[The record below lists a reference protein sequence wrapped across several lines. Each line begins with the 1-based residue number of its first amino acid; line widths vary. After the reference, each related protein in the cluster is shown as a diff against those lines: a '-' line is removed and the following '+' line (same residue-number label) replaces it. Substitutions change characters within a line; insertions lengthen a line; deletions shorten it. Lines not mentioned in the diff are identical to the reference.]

1 MTDKTFTELL
11 TSANEALGHAQGK
24 RNLYMT
30 TLPFPPESVNGDAA
44 TRPQPARHARKRRCI
59 LAEHR

>member
-11 TSANEALGHAQGK
+11 RCANEALAHAQGK

-30 TLPFPPESVNGDAA
+30 TLPFPPESVNGGAA
-44 TRPQPARHARKRRCI
+44 TRPRTMRHARKRRSRAC
-59 LAEHR
+59 

>member
-11 TSANEALGHAQGK
+11 RCANEALAHAQGK

-30 TLPFPPESVNGDAA
+30 TLPFPRESVNGGAA
-44 TRPQPARHARKRRCI
+44 TRPRPARRARKRRSS
-59 LAEHR
+59 

>member
-11 TSANEALGHAQGK
+11 RGANEALAHAQGK

-30 TLPFPPESVNGDAA
+30 H
-44 TRPQPARHARKRRCI
+44 TRL
-59 LAEHR
+59 LAVT

>member
-11 TSANEALGHAQGK
+11 RCANEALAHAQGK

-30 TLPFPPESVNGDAA
+30 TIPFARESVNGGAA
-44 TRPQPARHARKRRCI
+44 TRPRPARRARKRRI
-59 LAEHR
+59 